1 MSVTAVRPTLKILLL
16 LAALAAGAASLS
28 AQTSPSPQPAPQASP
43 RAAAPADADDDE
55 VERVSVHVVSVP
67 VSVTDRDGRFVSDLK
82 ESDFRVSENGRE
94 QSISHFASVEQPFT
108 VMLLLDTSGSTS
120 LRLQDIQNAAV
131 AFVNQL
137 RPQDRVLPVAFDNDA
152 VALLPGWASDRAV
165 LTQAIRSARTGMIM
179 EDKDREAG
187 TGTDGKPF
195 TLHHVHTR
203 LYDAFYKSADALRQI
218 KGRKALILFT
228 DGFDTSSRLA
238 TRDSTLALA
247 EELDALVYVVQF
259 TRYGNYLRPGQPAP
273 RSFGGPATQPVSQP
287 TRPAYESGQT
297 ITQTNSTGVSA
308 AGPSRP
314 TPVGGGG
321 MGVMLSRPMRP
332 FERRNPKVL
341 EVERYLEGLA
351 ERTGGR
357 FFVADDMS
365 KIEQAFAAVADELR
379 RMYSIGYRPDPLAR
393 SGERR
398 EVKVKVK
405 RERVA
410 VRARKNYV
418 FKPR

>member
-1 MSVTAVRPTLKILLL
+1 MRPKLKIFSL
-16 LAALAAGAASLS
+16 LAALVASAASLS
-28 AQTSPSPQPAPQASP
+28 AQTAPTPAPPASSAQQ
-43 RAAAPADADDDE
+43 RAAPADDDDE

-82 ESDFRVSENGRE
+82 ESDFRVSENGRD
-94 QSISHFASVEQPFT
+94 QSISYFASVEQPFT

-120 LRLQDIQNAAV
+120 LRLQDIQSAAV

-179 EDKDREAG
+179 ESKDREERVG
-187 TGTDGKPF
+187 PDGKKF
-195 TLHHVHTR
+195 VLNHVNTR

-228 DGFDTSSRLA
+228 DGFDNASRLA
-238 TRDSTLALA
+238 TRASTLALA

-259 TRYGNYLRPGQPAP
+259 TRYGNYVPKGQPAV
-273 RSFGGPATQPVSQP
+273 RTFGGPATQPVTTGPPPVVSQ
-287 TRPAYESGQT
+287 QT
-297 ITQTNSTGVSA
+297 ITQMNTTGVSA
-308 AGPSRP
+308 PGPSRA

-321 MGVMLSRPMRP
+321 GGVIYTAPMRP
-332 FERRNPKVL
+332 FERRSPKIL
-341 EVERYLEGLA
+341 EVEHYLEGLA

-357 FFVADDMS
+357 FFIADDMS

-393 SGERR
+393 AGERR

>member
-1 MSVTAVRPTLKILLL
+1 VTAVRLTHRIFLL
-16 LAALAAGAASLS
+16 LAALVMSAASVS
-28 AQTSPSPQPAPQASP
+28 AQNNPPPSQAAPPS
-43 RAAAPADADDDE
+43 AAATPADDDE

-67 VSVTDRDGRFVSDLK
+67 VSVTDRDGRFVPDLK
-82 ESDFRVSENGRE
+82 ESDFLVSENGRD
-94 QSISHFASVEQPFT
+94 QSIAYFASVEQPFT

-120 LRLQDIQNAAV
+120 LRLQDIQSAAI

-137 RPQDRVLPVAFDNDA
+137 RPQDRVLPIAFDNDA

-179 EDKDREAG
+179 EDKDREVRVG
-187 TGTDGKPF
+187 KDGKKVVF
-195 TLHHVHTR
+195 QHVNTR
-203 LYDAFYKSADALRQI
+203 LYDAFYKSADTLRHV

-228 DGFDTSSRLA
+228 DGIDNSSRLA
-238 TRDSTLALA
+238 TRASTLALA
-247 EELDALVYVVQF
+247 EELDALIYVIQF
-259 TRYGNYLRPGQPAP
+259 TRYGNYAP
-273 RSFGGPATQPVSQP
+273 RREPGPGNLGSPVARPVTGPSVNETRQTPAQMAAAGVSPPSP
-287 TRPAYESGQT
+287 TRAS
-297 ITQTNSTGVSA
+297 
-308 AGPSRP
+308 
-314 TPVGGGG
+314 PVGGGSAS
-321 MGVMLSRPMRP
+321 VLSSRPMRP
-332 FERRNPKVL
+332 FEQRHPKVL
-341 EVERYLEGLA
+341 EVERYLEGLS

-365 KIEQAFAAVADELR
+365 KIESAFAAIADELR

-393 SGERR
+393 AGERR